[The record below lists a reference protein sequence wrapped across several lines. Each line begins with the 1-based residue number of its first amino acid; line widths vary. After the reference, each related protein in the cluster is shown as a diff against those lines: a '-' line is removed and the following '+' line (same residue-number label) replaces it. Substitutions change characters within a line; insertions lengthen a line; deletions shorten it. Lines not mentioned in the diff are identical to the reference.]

1 MKFYSEKTQKL
12 YDSIEELKAAEKSLD
27 DTEVMALIDELA
39 EKHTK
44 VSDVALEIAKITGK
58 SFAVPEVIAFPN
70 GTLRIASRC
79 GMEREI
85 KLDGTVASTK
95 TKAIKEEDAV
105 QSQKP
110 APKLENID
118 PKAINKIFEDKSVKE
133 ESALPKKRAL
143 TKEEIGI
150 LAELFDSLGALGSF

>member
-95 TKAIKEEDAV
+95 TKTIKEEDAV

-118 PKAINKIFEDKSVKE
+118 PKVINKIFEDKSVKE